1 MTIRFDYDPKDPI
14 TQRIGKQVH
23 GQWRSLTEM
32 IAIAIMLAILFAL
45 TRYIL
50 GFFVEDFRALSPQLP
65 LVISAIMWGGIALGL
80 VAAYMVMV
88 AISRY
93 RDLRRDQENELSGYR
108 KGPITVELSERGIST
123 RSVGR
128 AEQVPW
134 SSAQSVKM
142 TPLGIGIALD
152 DREYIP
158 IGLDQLPQG
167 MTGDEAMTLIETWR
181 KSD

>member
-1 MTIRFDYDPKDPI
+1 MTIRFDYDPKDAI

-23 GQWRSLTEM
+23 GQWRSLTEI
-32 IAIAIMLAILFAL
+32 IAICLMLLILFTL
-45 TRYIL
+45 TRFVL
-50 GFFVEDFRALSPQLP
+50 NFFVEDFRALSPQLP
-65 LVISAIMWGGIALGL
+65 LVISTIMWGGIALGL

-108 KGPITVELSERGIST
+108 KGPITVELSEKGIST

-142 TPLGIGIALD
+142 TALGIGIALD

-158 IGLDQLPQG
+158 IGFENLPDGVTAEDAMAQI
-167 MTGDEAMTLIETWR
+167 EAWR
-181 KSD
+181 KGG